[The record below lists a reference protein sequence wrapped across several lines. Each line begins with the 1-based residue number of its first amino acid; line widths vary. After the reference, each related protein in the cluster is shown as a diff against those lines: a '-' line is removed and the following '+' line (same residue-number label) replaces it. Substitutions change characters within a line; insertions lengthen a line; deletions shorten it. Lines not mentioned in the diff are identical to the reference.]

1 MLYSFNQHSVY
12 FNRCVAFILM
22 IIIHYPQFN
31 NYKDICELIDIYL
44 RKFVE
49 HNSNFSAIIHINC
62 YDMVRFFYPQE
73 YIDEIRNSF
82 KTDAETYHYLAI
94 LVQFQRTANKFKLLS
109 QSPHHHYVP
118 DYMVRAV
125 MTLG

>member
-12 FNRCVAFILM
+12 FNKCVSFILM
-22 IIIHYPQFN
+22 IVLENPQFN

-49 HNSNFSAIIHINC
+49 NNSNFSSIIYINC

-94 LVQFQRTANKFKLLS
+94 LVQFQRMANKFKLLS
-109 QSPHHHYVP
+109 QSYHHHYVP

>member
-1 MLYSFNQHSVY
+1 
-12 FNRCVAFILM
+12 M
-22 IIIHYPQFN
+22 IIIENPQFN

-49 HNSNFSAIIHINC
+49 SNSNYSSIIYINC

-82 KTDAETYHYLAI
+82 KTDADTYHYLAI
-94 LVQFQRTANKFKLLS
+94 LVQFQRMANKFKLLS
-109 QSPHHHYVP
+109 HSHHHHYVP

-125 MTLG
+125 MSLS